1 MNIPECQKTADVCK
15 ALGDYQRVMIV
26 RSLMEGEKTTDEL
39 VELLCMCKSTLVHH
53 LRVLERAAIPS
64 PFYRSAEVRDRY
76 KFYSVGPD
84 TLSMIWRLPSMITG
98 ETRRRS

>member
-53 LRVLERAAIPS
+53 LRVLERAGVIDGEA
-64 PFYRSAEVRDRY
+64 RDRY

>member
-39 VELLCMCKSTLVHH
+39 VELLWSTTSASW
-53 LRVLERAAIPS
+53 RGRASSTGRSATATSSIPS
-64 PFYRSAEVRDRY
+64 DP
-76 KFYSVGPD
+76 
-84 TLSMIWRLPSMITG
+84 
-98 ETRRRS
+98 TRFR

>member
-53 LRVLERAAIPS
+53 LRVLERAGVIDG
-64 PFYRSAEVRDRY
+64 EVRDRY

-84 TLSMIWRLPSMITG
+84 MLSMIWRLPSMITG
-98 ETRRRS
+98 EARRRS

>member
-26 RSLMEGEKTTDEL
+26 QTLVKGEKTTDEL

-53 LRVLERAAIPS
+53 LRVLEKAGLIHGRM
-64 PFYRSAEVRDRY
+64 FDRY
-76 KFYSVGPD
+76 KFYSIGPD
-84 TLSMIWRLPSMITG
+84 VLSMIGNLPAMITG
-98 ETRRRS
+98 EARKRS